1 VGCRGAGAT
10 SGSQGGGGGGG
21 GVCQGTTTQAGTGVA
36 PFNGSGDLAMGA
48 ATGGAA
54 SASCQRGGNG
64 YAIVTYA
71 P

>member
-1 VGCRGAGAT
+1 
-10 SGSQGGGGGGG
+10 
-21 GVCQGTTTQAGTGVA
+21 VA

-48 ATGGAA
+48 AVGGAA
-54 SASCQRGGNG
+54 TSSCQRGGNG